1 MGGNVSFIFPSQT
14 YDTGGVSCK
23 TAILPQFIEAD
34 IIGVHTLE
42 NLSIFHVLIFL
53 INKSSFLLLRLYRFY
68 FIFFFTILVYC
79 PVRLC
84 WSLFSAGPVST
95 IIQQFWLSLCTDNSV
110 SRKKKK
116 SLSSISLFTAII
128 YTHSSTHFLVEKLQL
143 GTGIEH
149 KTSYN
154 RVSTCSKL

>member
-1 MGGNVSFIFPSQT
+1 MSGHSCSAYMGGNVSFIFPSQT

-68 FIFFFTILVYC
+68 FIFFYYIGLLSSEIMLILV
-79 PVRLC
+79 LC
-84 WSLFSAGPVST
+84 RTSFNNYSAILT
-95 IIQQFWLSLCTDNSV
+95 LSLCTDNSV
-110 SRKKKK
+110 SRKKKN
-116 SLSSISLFTAII
+116 
-128 YTHSSTHFLVEKLQL
+128 H
-143 GTGIEH
+143 
-149 KTSYN
+149 
-154 RVSTCSKL
+154 